1 MTSSSFFLP
10 GEAPSKAYRRIRD
23 QKTDPAPKA
32 RAFIEELWLRYRG
45 YEDQHFLSDAR
56 THFLERFWE
65 MYLAVTFMERD
76 LHPSPQSGGGPE
88 FSCRH
93 NGQKIWLEAVAPG
106 PGVGEDMVDEP
117 ELGVVNDVPTENILL
132 RFTNAL
138 AEKRKRYLAAHEKG
152 VIGAQDCYVLAVNS
166 RNIPHAPY
174 GNTLPYFIQAVLPI
188 GDPTIVFNRV
198 TAEVVDS
205 YYEPREAI
213 VKAKGG
219 VVSTKAFLDP
229 QYSFVSAVLHSGV
242 DCVHKHKPEV
252 LGDDFEVL
260 HNPTAQRPLKRSM
273 FIWCKQYVYEAGEL
287 KVLPD

>member
-10 GEAPSKAYRRIRD
+10 GKAPSRAYQRIRD

-32 RAFIEELWLRYRG
+32 RSFIEGLWLRYRG
-45 YEDQHFLSDAR
+45 YEDPHFLSDAK

-65 MYLAVTFMERD
+65 MYLAVTFMERG
-76 LHPSPQSGGGPE
+76 LQLSPPRDAGPDIL
-88 FSCRH
+88 CRH

-106 PGVGEDMVDEP
+106 PGDREDMVAEP
-117 ELGVVNDVPTENILL
+117 ELDVPYDVPTEKILL

-229 QYSFVSAVLHSGV
+229 QYSFVSAVLHSSV
-242 DCVHKHKPEV
+242 DCVNRPPV
-252 LGDDFEVL
+252 LGNDFVVL
-260 HNPTAQRPLKRSM
+260 HNPTAQRQLKRSL
-273 FIWCKQYVYEAGEL
+273 FSWCKQYVYNDGEL
-287 KVLPD
+287 KVLTG